1 MTFVYSLVAQLCLII
16 YIYMGVVILKKCMP
30 SKETHLIFALC
41 ISAGFLAFCNIF
53 AYTEFLPFRLFN
65 RGFYEFWT
73 LAKYLSIYSLAPI
86 MLHIILCKS
95 KPAFLLKYN
104 FLNCAI
110 YFPALFMMAVGS
122 LSANY
127 YKRIGINTPVSF
139 HILNCTFYGIG
150 ILLLLIIWRR
160 STGSIREEKQ
170 IYIISYCGIL
180 TFVLAIAYKI
190 LRMSGFHAP
199 DFAEGFLLII
209 ILGIWLAITRY
220 SFVGIAEL
228 IKSEEIIEK
237 VNDFVFIADCKN
249 NIIKVNKSLLAN
261 LGFIKSELIGNQY
274 FKLFNEDFNAS
285 DFFLGNNDDSTYECD
300 MVTASGNSIPVV
312 ARPKI
317 IRDLSGDTAGLLV
330 ICKDIRIVRELQVE
344 VSQRMKKEMQLNY
357 LGMHD
362 ALTGL
367 HNRTYFEQEIQKLE
381 QSGRKTIGIMICDVD
396 GLKIINDT
404 LGHVKGDEL
413 LKTTT
418 RLLLD
423 TRLEKIVI
431 ARIGGDEFAL
441 ILPDCTPE
449 QLCNEENR
457 IRDSV
462 EQYNSKNKG
471 IPLSI
476 STGSAFTSDR
486 RKSIYTLYKEADN
499 NMYMEKLS
507 HKGSVRNITIQALSN
522 MMKARDFTT
531 QDHIDRMGELANVFG
546 IKAGLSAEQLNT
558 LGLLV
563 QFHDIGKVGIP
574 DNILFK
580 PAPLTSEEMEEM
592 KKHSEIGYK
601 IAFATPDIAPVA
613 EFILK
618 HHERWDGTGYVLGL
632 KGNKIPLECRL
643 LSIIDAFDAM
653 TNDRPYRK
661 AMDIDFALK
670 EIAQNAGTQ
679 FDPELAYLFIEM
691 VTKGRLLMKKD

>member
-1 MTFVYSLVAQLCLII
+1 MTFAYSLVAQLCLII
-16 YIYMGVVILKKCMP
+16 CIYMGVIILKKCTP
-30 SKETHLIFALC
+30 SKETYLVFALC
-41 ISAGFLAFCNIF
+41 ISAGFWAFCDVF
-53 AYTEFLPFRLFN
+53 TYTRFLPFRLFD
-65 RGFYEFWT
+65 RSFYEFWR
-73 LAKYLSIYSLAPI
+73 LAKYVSIYSFTPLI
-86 MLHIILCKS
+86 LHIVLCKS
-95 KPAFLLKYN
+95 KPVLLLKYN
-104 FLNCAI
+104 FLNYAI
-110 YFPALFMMAVGS
+110 YFPALFMTAAD
-122 LSANY
+122 LFLADY
-127 YKRIGINTPVSF
+127 YKGIDINISVCF
-139 HILNCTFYGIG
+139 HILSYIFYGIL
-150 ILLLLIIWRR
+150 IMLLLIIWRR
-160 STGSIREEKQ
+160 STGFIREKKQ
-170 IYIISYCGIL
+170 ISIIL
-180 TFVLAIAYKI
+180 TCGFSALAIAIPYEM
-190 LRMSGFHAP
+190 LSELVLYTP
-199 DFAEGFLLII
+199 DFAEVFLLTI

-220 SFVGIAEL
+220 NFIGISEL
-228 IKSEEIIEK
+228 IKSEEIIDK
-237 VNDFVFIADCKN
+237 VNDFVFIADWKK
-249 NIIKVNKSLLAN
+249 NIIKVNNSLLVN
-261 LGFIKSELIGNQY
+261 LGFNKSELIGKQY
-274 FKLFNEDFNAS
+274 LKLFNEGFNPS
-285 DFFLGNNDDSTYECD
+285 EFFLDNCDDNTYECD

-312 ARPKI
+312 VRPRV
-317 IRDLSGDTAGLLV
+317 IRDLSGDTAGVLV
-330 ICKDIRIVRELQVE
+330 ICKDMRIVRELQVE
-344 VSQRMKKEMQLNY
+344 VTQRMKKEMQLNY

-413 LKTTT
+413 LKKTT
-418 RLLLD
+418 RLLLE
-423 TRLEKIVI
+423 TRLERIVI

-441 ILPDCTPE
+441 ILPDCSPE

-457 IRDSV
+457 IKDSV
-462 EQYNSKNKG
+462 EQYNSKNRG

-476 STGSAFTSDR
+476 STGSAFSSDR

-531 QDHIDRMGELANVFG
+531 QDHIDRMGELTNIFG
-546 IKAGLSAEQLNT
+546 MKAGLNTEQLNT

-574 DNILFK
+574 DIILFK
-580 PAPLTSEEMEEM
+580 PSHLTAEEMEEM

-601 IAFATPDIAPVA
+601 IAFATPDIAPIA
-613 EFILK
+613 DLILK

-643 LSIIDAFDAM
+643 VSIIDAFDAM

-691 VTKGRLLMKKD
+691 VTKDRLLMK